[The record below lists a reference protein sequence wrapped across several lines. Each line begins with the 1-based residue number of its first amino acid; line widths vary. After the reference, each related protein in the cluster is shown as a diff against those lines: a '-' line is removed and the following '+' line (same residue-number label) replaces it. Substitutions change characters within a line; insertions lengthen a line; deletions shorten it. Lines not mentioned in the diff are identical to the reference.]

1 MQAIQMKYQ
10 RILVVGCLVLASA
23 MILYALG
30 FSTDLYSLSYHSN
43 PDSTLFY
50 VPGAEL
56 YLDVQ
61 PFNRAFFNHT
71 LLYFV
76 ACVLLFLSLTHRRR
90 LYYASN
96 YIISLVFAIASAA
109 LGFELFTNANRFKSV
124 YLAVDFIRLRE
135 VAERMKMDYVQ
146 STRMLDLGVALSFLL
161 FAAAAAILINLALKT
176 SWTRRERWEEA

>member
-1 MQAIQMKYQ
+1 MQAVQMKYQ
-10 RILVVGCLVLASA
+10 RILMVGCLVLASA

-43 PDSTLFY
+43 PDSALFY

-56 YLDVQ
+56 YLEVQ

-96 YIISLVFAIASAA
+96 YIISAVFAVSSAA
-109 LGFELFTNANRFKSV
+109 LGYELYTNALRFKET
-124 YLAVDFIRLRE
+124 YLLVDFIRMRE
-135 VAERMKMDYVQ
+135 VADRMKLEFTQ
-146 STRMLDLGVALSFLL
+146 STRMLDIGVLLSFLL
-161 FAAAAAILINLALKT
+161 FAAAAALLINLALK
-176 SWTRRERWEEA
+176 SAWTRRERWEEV